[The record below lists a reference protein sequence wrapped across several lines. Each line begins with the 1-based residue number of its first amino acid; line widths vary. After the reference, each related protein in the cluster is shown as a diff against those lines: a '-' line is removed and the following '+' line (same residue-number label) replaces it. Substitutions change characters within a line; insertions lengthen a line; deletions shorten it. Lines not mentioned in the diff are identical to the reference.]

1 MKKMGIMKKS
11 SLILLTSFV
20 LAGCDGSN
28 SDNSS
33 AAIAPYIESTEV
45 ISEVTE
51 SLPVE
56 TVTEHVVTV
65 EPVQSGIPTYN
76 GSQVVTLNNNS
87 VTFSDL
93 GTSAYLNLGSLDSYG
108 RATKAVAVLDA
119 EHQRSSEGR
128 TSIDAYVPGYQSVKV
143 TYNGKQNWAY
153 NRSHLVAYTLWDADF
168 TINGQDVG
176 TDVGEIDRTENLVT
190 GTRQLNV
197 GDTGMTNYEELIRDA
212 LSRGEIVQYVVTPY
226 YQGSELVPRGVQ
238 LEAKSNGS
246 LEFNVFIFNVGDGF
260 DINYQTGEVV
270 LNGNQGQV
278 VTNQTQPEQ
287 QKPQEVAPIIGNGE
301 VTNQTVYITKTGSKY
316 HIDPNCRGLANAKSV
331 IQSTLSEAETKGL
344 EKCSFE
350 D

>member
-1 MKKMGIMKKS
+1 MGIMKKS
-11 SLILLTSFV
+11 SLILLTSLI
-20 LAGCDGSN
+20 LAGCGSQDT
-28 SDNSS
+28 STT
-33 AAIAPYIESTEV
+33 AIEPYTESTEV
-45 ISEVTE
+45 VSQ
-51 SLPVE
+51 LPVE
-56 TVTEHVVTV
+56 SVSEVSVPV
-65 EPVQSGIPTYN
+65 EPQTNTETVQNSIPSYT
-76 GSQVVTLNNNS
+76 GSQVITLNNNL

-176 TDVGEIDRTENLVT
+176 TDVGEIDRTENLVA

-212 LSRGEIVQYVVTPY
+212 LERGEVVQYVVTPY
-226 YQGSELVPRGVQ
+226 YEGSELVPRGVQ

-270 LNGNQGQV
+270 LTGGQV
-278 VTNQTQPEQ
+278 VEAQPV
-287 QKPQEVAPIIGNGE
+287 QEVAPQQE
-301 VTNQTVYITKTGSKY
+301 VAVAPSTDNVGQTVYITKTGSKY
-316 HIDPNCRGLANAKSV
+316 HLDPNCRGLANANSV
-331 IQSTLSEAETKGL
+331 IQSTLSEAESKGL
-344 EKCSFE
+344 EKCAFE